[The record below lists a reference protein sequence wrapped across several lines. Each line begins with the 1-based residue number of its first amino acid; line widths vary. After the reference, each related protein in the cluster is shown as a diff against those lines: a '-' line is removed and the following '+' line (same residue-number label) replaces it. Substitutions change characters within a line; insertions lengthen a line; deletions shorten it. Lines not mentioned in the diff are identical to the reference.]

1 MCVPSTPWTSSSVL
15 CPLTLAECVPF
26 QSAWVPSPW
35 TGALDEVMHCH
46 MCSQVRG
53 WTVWLH
59 WAAQMGS
66 VESLCRLG
74 VPVLCLVCV
83 TQCALGCSGLLCQRK
98 ARPSVHMED
107 DGDLS
112 GRDWQD

>member
-1 MCVPSTPWTSSSVL
+1 
-15 CPLTLAECVPF
+15 
-26 QSAWVPSPW
+26 
-35 TGALDEVMHCH
+35 MHCH

-59 WAAQMGS
+59 WAAQMDS
-66 VESLCRLG
+66 VEWLCRLG
-74 VPVLCLVCV
+74 IPVLCPVCV

-107 DGDLS
+107 AGDLS
-112 GRDWQD
+112 GRDWQDCLLGTDGWRESFISGHMTWV